1 VSASSLLPVDAA
13 LARILANAHPLGA
26 ETVAVDRAAGRVLA
40 ADLAAARTQPPFP
53 SSAMDG
59 YAVRGADVTQVGR
72 RLTVIGA
79 SVAGRAFG
87 GAIGAG
93 EAVRIFTGAPVPA
106 GADTV
111 LIQEDARVVGDKLI
125 EVAEAG
131 TPGRHVRAAGL
142 DFREGDVLVRA
153 GTRLDFRHVS
163 LAAAMNH
170 ATVEVVRRPRVAIL
184 ATGDELVLPGETP
197 GPDQI
202 IASNHVGVAALV
214 ERAGGEAVFLG
225 IAPDRTEAIASAVRR
240 AADDGADVLVTLGGA
255 SVGEHDLVRDA
266 FGLEGLSLD
275 FWKIAMRPGKPLMF
289 GRLGPMHVLGLP
301 GNPVSSLVCGLIFL
315 EPLVAALA
323 GRGTTAVTTEPAVLG
338 AAMAKNDIRRD
349 YVRAALSHDGDRLV
363 ATPARVQDSSMISVL
378 TAAGCLIIREPGDP
392 AADAGDACRIV
403 RF

>member
-1 VSASSLLPVDAA
+1 MSASPLLPVDEA
-13 LARILANAHPLGA
+13 LARILAHANPVGA
-26 ETVAVDRAAGRVLA
+26 ETVPVDRAAGRVLA
-40 ADLAAARTQPPFP
+40 ADLAAARIQPPFP

-79 SVAGRAFG
+79 SVAGRAFD
-87 GAIGAG
+87 GAVAAG

-111 LIQEDARVVGDKLI
+111 LIQEDARVVEDGVI
-125 EVAEAG
+125 EVTEAG

-142 DFREGDVLVRA
+142 DFRSGDVLVRA
-153 GTRLDFRHVS
+153 GTLLDFRHAS

-202 IASNHVGVAALV
+202 IASNHIGVAALV
-214 ERAGGEAVFLG
+214 ERSGGEAIFLG
-225 IAPDRTEAIASAVRR
+225 IAPDRTEAIARAVRR
-240 AADDGADVLVTLGGA
+240 AADDGADVLITLGGA

-301 GNPVSSLVCGLIFL
+301 GNPVSSLVCSLIFL
-315 EPLVAALA
+315 EPLVRALA
-323 GRGTTAVTTEPAVLG
+323 GRGAMPVATEPAVLG
-338 AAMAKNDIRRD
+338 AAMAKNDTRRD
-349 YVRAALSHDGDRLV
+349 YVRAKLAHDGDRLV

-378 TAAGCLIIREPGDP
+378 TAAGCLIIREPGEP
-392 AADAGDACRIV
+392 AAEAGAVCRII

>member
-1 VSASSLLPVDAA
+1 MTLLPVDEA
-13 LARILANAHPLGA
+13 LARILSRATTVGT

-40 ADLAAARTQPPFP
+40 ADLAAARTQPPFV

-59 YAVRGADVTQVGR
+59 YAVRGADVATVGSHLR
-72 RLTVIGA
+72 VIGT
-79 SVAGRAFG
+79 SVAGHGFDGTLA
-87 GAIGAG
+87 AG
-93 EAVRIFTGAPVPA
+93 EAVRIFTGAPVPV

-111 LIQEDARVVGDKLI
+111 FIQEDARIVSDGVI

-153 GTRLDFRHVS
+153 GTVLDFRHVS

-170 ATVEVVRRPRVAIL
+170 ATVDVVRRPRVAIL
-184 ATGDELVLPGETP
+184 ATGNELVLPGETP

-202 IASNHVGVAALV
+202 IASNHIGVAALV
-214 ERAGGEAVFLG
+214 ERSGGEAIFLG
-225 IAPDRTEAIASAVRR
+225 IAPDRTEAIAAAVRR

-275 FWKIAMRPGKPLMF
+275 FWKIAMRPGKPLIF

-301 GNPVSSLVCGLIFL
+301 GNPVSSLVCGLVFL
-315 EPLVAALA
+315 EPLVRALA
-323 GRGTTAVTTEPAVLG
+323 GRGAAPADVETAVLG
-338 AAMAKNDIRRD
+338 AAMAKNDVRRD
-349 YVRAALSHDGDRLV
+349 YVRAALTHDGGRLV

-378 TAAGCLIIREPGDP
+378 TAAGCLIIREPGEP
-392 AADAGDACRIV
+392 AAAAGEACRII

>member
-1 VSASSLLPVDAA
+1 MTPLLPVDEA
-13 LARILANAHPLGA
+13 LARILSRAIPVAT
-26 ETVAVDRAAGRVLA
+26 ETVPVDRAAGRVLA
-40 ADLAAARTQPPFP
+40 ADLAAARTQPPFV

-59 YAVRGADVTQVGR
+59 YAVRGADVTTVGR
-72 RLTVIGA
+72 RLRVIGT
-79 SVAGRAFG
+79 SVAGRGFAG
-87 GAIGAG
+87 TVAEG

-111 LIQEDARVVGDKLI
+111 FIQEDARVVEDGLI
-125 EVAEAG
+125 EVVEAG
-131 TPGRHVRAAGL
+131 TPGRHVRADGL
-142 DFREGDVLVRA
+142 DFRSGDVLLRA
-153 GTRLDFRHVS
+153 GTELDFRHVS
-163 LAAAMNH
+163 LAAAMGH
-170 ATVEVVRRPRVAIL
+170 ATVDVVRRPRVAIL
-184 ATGDELVLPGETP
+184 ATGDELVLPGQTP

-202 IASNHVGVAALV
+202 IASNHIGVAALV

-289 GRLGPMHVLGLP
+289 GRRGPVHVLGLP
-301 GNPVSSLVCGLIFL
+301 GNPVSSLVCGLVFL
-315 EPLVAALA
+315 EPLVRALA
-323 GRGTTAVTTEPAVLG
+323 GRGANPVATTEAVLG
-338 AAMAKNDIRRD
+338 AAMPTNDVRRD
-349 YVRAALSHDGDRLV
+349 YVRATLAAGGDRLV

-378 TAAGCLIIREPGDP
+378 SAAGCLIIREPGEP
-392 AADAGDACRIV
+392 AAEAGEACRII

>member
-1 VSASSLLPVDAA
+1 MSLLPVDEA
-13 LARILANAHPLGA
+13 LARILAHAHPVGA
-26 ETVAVDRAAGRVLA
+26 ETVPVERVAGRVLA
-40 ADLAAARTQPPFP
+40 ADLTAARTQPPFP

-59 YAVRGADVTQVGR
+59 YAVLGVDALEVGR
-72 RLTVIGA
+72 RLRVIGA

-87 GAIGAG
+87 GAVDPG
-93 EAVRIFTGAPVPA
+93 EAVRIFTGAPVPE

-111 LIQEDARVVGDKLI
+111 LIQEDARLVEDGVI
-125 EVAEAG
+125 EVTEAG

-142 DFREGDVLVRA
+142 DFRKGDVLVRA
-153 GTRLDFRHVS
+153 GTVLDFRHAA

-170 ATVEVVRRPRVAIL
+170 AAAQVVRRPRVAIL

-202 IASNHVGVAALV
+202 IASNHIGVAALV

-225 IAPDRTEAIASAVRR
+225 IAPDRTEAIAAAVRR
-240 AADDGADVLVTLGGA
+240 AAADGADVLVTLGGA

-266 FGLEGLSLD
+266 FGLEGLALD

-301 GNPVSSLVCGLIFL
+301 GNPVSSLVCGLVFL
-315 EPLVAALA
+315 EPLVRTLA
-323 GRGTTAVTTEPAVLG
+323 GRGGTAVATEQAFLG
-338 AAMAKNDIRRD
+338 AAMPRNDTRRD
-349 YVRAALSHDGDRLV
+349 YVRAGLVRDGDRLI

-378 TAAGCLIIREPGDP
+378 TAAGGLIVREPGEP
-392 AADAGDACRIV
+392 AAEAGEPCRII

>member
-1 VSASSLLPVDAA
+1 MSASPLLPVDAA
-13 LARILANAHPLGA
+13 LARILAHAHPLGA

-59 YAVRGADVTQVGR
+59 YAVRSADVLDVGR
-72 RLTVIGA
+72 RLRVIGA

-87 GAIGAG
+87 GAVSSG

-142 DFREGDVLVRA
+142 DFREGEVLVRA

-202 IASNHVGVAALV
+202 IASNHIGVAALV
-214 ERAGGEAVFLG
+214 ERSGGEAVFLG
-225 IAPDRTEAIASAVRR
+225 IAPDRTEAIARAVRR
-240 AADDGADVLVTLGGA
+240 AADDGADVLITLGGA

-315 EPLVAALA
+315 EPLVRALS
-323 GRGTTAVTTEPAVLG
+323 GRGAAAVATEPAILG
-338 AAMAKNDIRRD
+338 APMPANDVRRD
-349 YVRAALSHDGDRLV
+349 YVRASLATTGGEVV

-378 TAAGCLIIREPGDP
+378 AVAGCLIVREPGEP
-392 AADAGDACRIV
+392 AAAAGDACRII

>member
-1 VSASSLLPVDAA
+1 MSLLPVDEA
-13 LARILANAHPLGA
+13 LARILSGA
-26 ETVAVDRAAGRVLA
+26 APVGSETVSVERAAGRVLA

-59 YAVRGADVTQVGR
+59 YAVRGAAVLDVGR
-72 RLTVIGA
+72 RLRVIGA

-87 GAIGAG
+87 GSVGPG
-93 EAVRIFTGAPVPA
+93 EAVRIFTGAPVPE

-111 LIQEDARVVGDKLI
+111 LIQEDARVVGDGVI

-142 DFREGDVLVRA
+142 DFSQGDVLVRR
-153 GTRLDFRHVS
+153 GTLLDFRHVS

-170 ATVEVVRRPRVAIL
+170 ATLKVRRRPRVAIL

-202 IASNHVGVAALV
+202 IASNHIGVAALV

-225 IAPDRTEAIASAVRR
+225 IAPDRTEAIAAAVRR
-240 AADDGADVLVTLGGA
+240 AAEEGADVLVTLGGA

-266 FGLEGLSLD
+266 FGLEGLTLD

-301 GNPVSSLVCGLIFL
+301 GNPVSSLVCGLVFL
-315 EPLVAALA
+315 EPLVRALA
-323 GRGTTAVTTEPAVLG
+323 GRGAAAVMTEAAVLG
-338 AAMAKNDIRRD
+338 SAMPTNDIRRD
-349 YVRAALSHDGDRLV
+349 YVRASLTTEDGRAV
-363 ATPARVQDSSMISVL
+363 ATPGRVQDSSMISVL
-378 TAAGCLIIREPGDP
+378 AGAGCLIVREPGDP
-392 AADAGDACRIV
+392 PAAAGDACRII
-403 RF
+403 RL